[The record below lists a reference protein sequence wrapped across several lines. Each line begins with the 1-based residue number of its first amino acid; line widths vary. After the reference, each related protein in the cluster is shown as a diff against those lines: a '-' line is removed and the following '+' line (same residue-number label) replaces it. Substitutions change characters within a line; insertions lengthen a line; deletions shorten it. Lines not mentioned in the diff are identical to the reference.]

1 MAKDKKKVVAGEEK
15 KKKHFWK
22 EYKSELKKV
31 KWPTPKEL
39 FNSTAAVLA
48 IVFIVAAIVIVLDL
62 AFNALSELEVKG
74 IESLQ
79 NSIVIENSIDDNT
92 INSEENILS
101 ENVITENEL
110 NAAENTVE

>member
-1 MAKDKKKVVAGEEK
+1 MAKDKKKVNASEDK

-22 EYKSELKKV
+22 DYRAELKKV
-31 KWPTPKEL
+31 KEL

-62 AFNALSELEVKG
+62 AFESLNRLEVNG
-74 IESLQ
+74 IEKLQ
-79 NSIVIENSIDDNT
+79 NSIVIEENADNT
-92 INSEENILS
+92 VTPDENELV
-101 ENVITENEL
+101 ENAITENEL

>member
-1 MAKDKKKVVAGEEK
+1 MKNREKILDIKK

-31 KWPTPKEL
+31 KWPTAKEL

-62 AFNALSELEVKG
+62 AFESLNRLEVNG
-74 IESLQ
+74 IEKLQ
-79 NSIVIENSIDDNT
+79 NSIVIEENADNT
-92 INSEENILS
+92 VTSDENELV
-101 ENVITENEL
+101 ENAITENEL

>member
-1 MAKDKKKVVAGEEK
+1 MAKDKKKVNASEVK

-22 EYKSELKKV
+22 DYKTELKKV
-31 KWPTPKEL
+31 KWPTAKEL

-62 AFNALSELEVKG
+62 AFESLSKLEVKG
-74 IESLQ
+74 IENLQ
-79 NSIVIENSIDDNT
+79 NSIVIENSADNT
-92 INSEENILS
+92 VTSDENELL
-101 ENVITENEL
+101 ENAITENEL